1 MSSFAIIVRAA
12 PWQSQAALSAYR
24 FACAALAEGHEIKRL
39 FFHEDG
45 VFNASASIVGAQD
58 ELQLP
63 RAWQTLISE
72 HQLDAVVCVASA
84 HKRGVLDEQEATRH
98 ARGSGNLLPG
108 FVISGLG
115 QLVDA
120 TLDADRVLSFAP

>member
-1 MSSFAIIVRAA
+1 MSSFAIIVRGS
-12 PWQSQAALSAYR
+12 PFQPQAALSAYR

-45 VFNASASIVGAQD
+45 VYNASASIVPSQD
-58 ELQLP
+58 ELHLP

-72 HQLDAVVCVASA
+72 YQLDAVVCVASA
-84 HKRGVLDEQEATRH
+84 LKRGVLDQQEAQRY
-98 ARGSGNLLPG
+98 AAGSGNLLPG

-120 TLDADRVLSFAP
+120 TLGADRVVSFAP